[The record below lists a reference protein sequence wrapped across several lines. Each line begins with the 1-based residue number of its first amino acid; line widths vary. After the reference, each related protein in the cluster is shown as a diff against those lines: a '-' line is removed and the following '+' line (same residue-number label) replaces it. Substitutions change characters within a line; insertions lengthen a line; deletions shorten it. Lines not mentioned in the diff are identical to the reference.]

1 MNKREERR
9 ISDEI
14 RQSLV
19 KVWDRLAIKDEPQA
33 QDEYDSYIGGVFHL
47 LVKRGSVKEIEDY
60 LSKVIEEQI
69 EININPQKDST
80 HEAAKALR
88 TIRLE

>member
-1 MNKREERR
+1 MNKQEARR

-14 RQSLV
+14 RQILV
-19 KVWDRLAIKDEPQA
+19 KVWDPLGIKDEPQA

-47 LVKRGSVKEIEDY
+47 LVKRGSAKEIEDY

-69 EININPQKDST
+69 EININPQKNST

-88 TIRLE
+88 SIRLE